1 MFFTKKYLAIL
12 SSLLLISGST
22 TFAVIAYQNSD
33 YDNQYLL
40 LNDKITT
47 GQSSIKKQQNTYS
60 EILPSLSSK
69 IKSKQLP
76 TVNDYITR
84 TPHTNTTSFHS
95 DKYSK
100 KTMNNNTMPKLA
112 TLEDNLRYRY
122 DEQQYVTKEQDEKL
136 PSLKEQIKPEGYLP
150 TIDDMV

>member
-1 MFFTKKYLAIL
+1 M
-12 SSLLLISGST
+12 LISGST

-33 YDNQYLL
+33 YDNQYLS

-76 TVNDYITR
+76 TVIISLEHYILIQLHFTAIN
-84 TPHTNTTSFHS
+84 TP
-95 DKYSK
+95 KR
-100 KTMNNNTMPKLA
+100 P
-112 TLEDNLRYRY
+112 
-122 DEQQYVTKEQDEKL
+122 
-136 PSLKEQIKPEGYLP
+136 
-150 TIDDMV
+150 